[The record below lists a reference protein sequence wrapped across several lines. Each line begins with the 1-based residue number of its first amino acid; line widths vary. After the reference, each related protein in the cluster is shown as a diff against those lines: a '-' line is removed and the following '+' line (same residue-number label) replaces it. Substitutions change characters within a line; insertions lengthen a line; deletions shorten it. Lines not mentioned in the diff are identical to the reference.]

1 VSPKLDFVDSP
12 LKRTER
18 FTYLGWELSG
28 LTVTGHWSSDD
39 LSFNESVTFETGGDL
54 ESPATQAVIGL
65 WYLIAGLSYYKTGAA
80 RLIDLGEVPVGE
92 AGLKFFRA
100 ALIDGLGEYS
110 YRNQLPLHDVEI
122 IGGAPVS
129 QAVTSVD
136 PMKVVTPFGGGI
148 DSVVTVTHLAP
159 KVSQTLFIMSP
170 ESGRFEPLEATAAV
184 TGLPILRVTRSL
196 DSKLFDKNS
205 EFING
210 HVPVTAMVTLLACA
224 SAVANSFGGVAM
236 SNEHSSSVPNMVW
249 NGQPINHQWS
259 KSAEAELLLANA
271 IAERIGDN
279 FVIASFLRN
288 RSEIW
293 VAREMSKET
302 AYLPVFRSCNRAFAQ
317 EESRRATNWCGECDK
332 CLFIN
337 LVLAPFIP
345 RSELSSIFKTEPI
358 ANPSLLNQ
366 LATLVGL
373 GSEHKPFECVGDPD
387 ESAAALLKVAADPA
401 WSDESH
407 LREIATRL
415 SGANTFDSLLELQG
429 ESHVPAHWL

>member
-1 VSPKLDFVDSP
+1 MDPS
-12 LKRTER
+12 LKRAER

-28 LTVTGHWSSDD
+28 QTVTGHWSSDD
-39 LSFNESVTFETGGDL
+39 LTFNESVTFETGGDL

-100 ALIDGLGEYS
+100 AFIDGLGEYS

-122 IGGAPVS
+122 TGGSPVS
-129 QAVTSVD
+129 QAVASVD
-136 PMKVVTPFGGGI
+136 PMKVITPFGGGV
-148 DSVVTVTHLAP
+148 DSVVTVTHLSQ
-159 KVSQTLFIMSP
+159 KISQTLFIMSP

-196 DSKLFDKNS
+196 DAKLFDKNS
-205 EFING
+205 GFING

-224 SAVANSFGGVAM
+224 SAIANGFGGVAM

-259 KSAEAELLLANA
+259 KSAEAEVLLANA
-271 IAERIGDN
+271 IAERIGND
-279 FVIASFLRN
+279 FVVASYLRN

-293 VAREMSKET
+293 VAHEMAKET
-302 AYLPVFRSCNRAFAQ
+302 SYLPVFRSCNRAFAQ
-317 EESRRATNWCGECDK
+317 EESRRASNWCVECDK

-345 RSELSSIFKTEPI
+345 RSELLSIFKTEPL
-358 ANPSLLNQ
+358 ANPSLQNQ

-401 WSDESH
+401 WSDVQH
-407 LREIATRL
+407 LVDIATRL
-415 SGANTFDSLLELQG
+415 SRANTFDTLLELQG

>member
-1 VSPKLDFVDSP
+1 MCIRDS
-12 LKRTER
+12 
-18 FTYLGWELSG
+18 
-28 LTVTGHWSSDD
+28 
-39 LSFNESVTFETGGDL
+39 
-54 ESPATQAVIGL
+54 
-65 WYLIAGLSYYKTGAA
+65 
-80 RLIDLGEVPVGE
+80 LIDLGEVPVGE

-100 ALIDGLGEYS
+100 AFIDGLGEYS

-122 IGGAPVS
+122 TGGSPVS
-129 QAVTSVD
+129 QAVASVD
-136 PMKVVTPFGGGI
+136 PMKVITPFGGGV
-148 DSVVTVTHLAP
+148 DSVVTVTHLSQ
-159 KVSQTLFIMSP
+159 KISQTLFIMSP

-196 DSKLFDKNS
+196 DAKLFDKNS
-205 EFING
+205 GFING

-224 SAVANSFGGVAM
+224 SAIANGFGGVAM

-259 KSAEAELLLANA
+259 KSAEAEVLLANA
-271 IAERIGDN
+271 IAERIGND
-279 FVIASFLRN
+279 FVVASYLRN

-293 VAREMSKET
+293 VAHEMAKET
-302 AYLPVFRSCNRAFAQ
+302 SYLPVFRSCNRAFAQ
-317 EESRRATNWCGECDK
+317 EESRRASNWCGECDK

-345 RSELSSIFKTEPI
+345 RSELLSIFKTEPL
-358 ANPSLLNQ
+358 ANPSLQNQ

-401 WSDESH
+401 WSDEPH
-407 LREIATRL
+407 LREVAGRL
-415 SGANTFDSLLELQG
+415 SVANTFDSLLGLEG

>member
-1 VSPKLDFVDSP
+1 MSPKLDFVDSP
-12 LKRTER
+12 LKRAER

-28 LTVTGHWSSDD
+28 QTVTGHWSSDD
-39 LSFNESVTFETGGDL
+39 LAFNESVTFETGGDL
-54 ESPATQAVIGL
+54 ESSAAQAVIEL
-65 WYLIAGLSYYKTGAA
+65 WYLIAGLSYYKTRAA

-122 IGGAPVS
+122 TGGSPVS
-129 QAVTSVD
+129 QAVASVD

-148 DSVVTVTHLAP
+148 DSVVTITHLSP

-184 TGLPILRVTRSL
+184 TGLPVLRVTRSL

-205 EFING
+205 GFING

-224 SAVANSFGGVAM
+224 SAIANGFGGVAM

-259 KSAEAELLLANA
+259 KSTEAEVLLANA
-271 IAERIGDN
+271 IAERIGND
-279 FVIASFLRN
+279 FVVASYLRN

-293 VAREMSKET
+293 VAQEMAKET

-317 EESRRATNWCGECDK
+317 EESRRASNWCGECDK

-401 WSDESH
+401 WSDEPH
-407 LREIATRL
+407 LSEVATRL
-415 SGANTFDSLLELQG
+415 TVASTLDSLLRLEG